1 MCHINGHR
9 RVNWDNARPW
19 VVHEERQELAN
30 LVHLFE
36 GFVRRLEVVFCG
48 ELNMVLRQLIVLGLF
63 FGRQNAGR
71 YI

>member
-1 MCHINGHR
+1 
-9 RVNWDNARPW
+9 
-19 VVHEERQELAN
+19 
-30 LVHLFE
+30 
-36 GFVRRLEVVFCG
+36 VFCG